1 MSAATLLPLV
11 LKISLALLVFA
22 LGLAATVQDVTY
34 LFRRP
39 RELLRAI
46 LAIFVVMPLVAVL
59 LAKFFVFEPA
69 VRIGLIA
76 LALSPL
82 PPAFPR
88 KALKQGGRVSF
99 TCGLLVSATLLS
111 VLVIPLGLEIIQRLF
126 GIPLQMRAG
135 SVLVLGFWGLLLPLG
150 VGLLIHRLAP
160 GFAARA
166 AGPISTV
173 AFVVLILG
181 VIPILIK
188 VWPAMVSLIGNGTI
202 LVMVVFALI
211 GLVVGH
217 FLGGPNREDRTVL
230 ALSTAMRHPAI
241 AIAIAQANFPDQKL
255 APAAILLYV
264 LVSAIAAAP
273 YLRARRRQE
282 VGTQGSGDAGKYAPA
297 I

>member
-1 MSAATLLPLV
+1 MSAAVLLSLV

-22 LGLAATVQDVTY
+22 LGLAASVQDVTY

-59 LAKFFVFEPA
+59 LAKWFVFQPA

-82 PPAFPR
+82 PPVFPR

-99 TCGLLVSATLLS
+99 TCGLLVSATLVS
-111 VLVIPLGLEIIQRLF
+111 VFVIPLGLEIIQAIF
-126 GIPLQMRAG
+126 GIPLQMRPG
-135 SVLVLGFWGLLLPLG
+135 SVFVLGFWGLLLPLG

-160 GFAARA
+160 GLAARA

-173 AFVVLILG
+173 AFVVLILC

-202 LVMVVFALI
+202 LVMVVFVLV
-211 GLVVGH
+211 GLVAGH
-217 FLGGPNREDRTVL
+217 FLGGPNQEDRTVL

-241 AIAIAQANFPDQKL
+241 AIAIAEANFPDQKL

-264 LVSAIAAAP
+264 LVSAIAAGP
-273 YLRARRRQE
+273 YLRSRRL
-282 VGTQGSGDAGKYAPA
+282 SAPLA
-297 I
+297 FGPVA

>member
-1 MSAATLLPLV
+1 MV
-11 LKISLALLVFA
+11 LFLALKTSLALLVFA
-22 LGLAATVQDVTY
+22 LGLAATLQDVTH

-39 RELLRAI
+39 RELLRVV
-46 LAIFVVMPLVAVL
+46 LAMFVVMPLVAVL
-59 LAKFFVFEPA
+59 LAKWFVSQPA

-88 KALKQGGRVSF
+88 KALMQGGRVSF

-111 VLVIPLGLEIIQRLF
+111 VIVIPLGLEIIETLF
-126 GIPLQMRAG
+126 GIPLQMRAA
-135 SVLVLGFWGLLLPLG
+135 SVLSLGFWSLLLPLA

-160 GFAARA
+160 AFAARA

-173 AFVVLILG
+173 AFFALILC
-181 VIPILIK
+181 VIPILIR

-202 LVMVVFALI
+202 LVMVVFVLV
-211 GLVVGH
+211 GLAVGH
-217 FLGGPNREDRTVL
+217 FLGGPSGEDRTVL
-230 ALSTAMRHPAI
+230 ALSTATRHPAI

-264 LVSAIAAAP
+264 LVSVIAAAP

-282 VGTQGSGDAGKYAPA
+282 AETKGSGEARKYAPVV
-297 I
+297 

>member
-1 MSAATLLPLV
+1 MSAAALLPLV

-22 LGLAATVQDVTY
+22 LGLAATLQDVTY

-59 LAKFFVFEPA
+59 LAKWFVFEPA

-82 PPAFPR
+82 PPVFPR

-111 VLVIPLGLEIIQRLF
+111 VLVIPLGLEIIQATF
-126 GIPLQMRAG
+126 GIPLQMRSG

-173 AFVVLILG
+173 AFVVLMLC
-181 VIPILIK
+181 VIPILIR

-202 LVMVVFALI
+202 LVMVVFVLV
-211 GLVVGH
+211 GLAVGH
-217 FLGGPNREDRTVL
+217 FLGGPDREDRTVL
-230 ALSTAMRHPAI
+230 ALSTATRHPAI

-264 LVSAIAAAP
+264 LVSVIAAAP
-273 YLRARRRQE
+273 YLRARRRRE
-282 VGTQGSGDAGKYAPA
+282 VGTQGRGDAGKYAPA